1 MQANV
6 HVASVFRLIRGTKYT
21 EPMGGYIS
29 WDEEERRSLQPKVGF
44 EPQPLSRAQVDSF
57 NHCMHVTSVFRLI
70 RGTKHSEIMEG
81 DLPWEQP
88 EEKRSWQEKWN
99 HW

>member
-88 EEKRSWQEKWN
+88 E
-99 HW
+99 